1 MNVQVKPAD
10 PLTLSVQCKGA
21 VVQNYRFMMIKPNG
35 EHVEVSGSN
44 AQATT
49 TDSHAHEFPP
59 SIPQG
64 TKIRGILSY
73 ATTNGAQPFI
83 GEVKLLQGGAVV
95 PNSVDTDSRSTSAD
109 GVAAHFVDYTVI

>member
-1 MNVQVKPAD
+1 VDVQLKSTD
-10 PLTLSVQCKGA
+10 PLTLSVQCRGA
-21 VVQNYRFMMIKPNG
+21 VVQTYRFMMIRPNG
-35 EHVEVSGSN
+35 EHVEVSGTN

-49 TDSHAHEFPP
+49 VDSHTHEFAPP
-59 SIPQG
+59 IPTG
-64 TKIRGILSY
+64 TKIRGIISY

-95 PNSVDTDSRSTSAD
+95 PNSVDTDRRSTSAD